1 MTIQFDS
8 RRASRSLIFLIALL
22 TGPTMSAYAATPV
35 DAAPSV
41 VVRYGDLNLSTEAGN
56 LALYRRIVAA
66 ARQVCPDSGPRDLQA
81 SAISRACRDAAIA
94 RAVTAVPSSR
104 LAEIHALH
112 NKRA

>member
-1 MTIQFDS
+1 
-8 RRASRSLIFLIALL
+8 
-22 TGPTMSAYAATPV
+22 MSAYAATPV